1 MLGGIEDEN
10 RNLHLLNLGESQ
22 GILAGLAGVDCCL
35 AVIVEPLQHGAQV
48 PEGDVVVFD
57 VCELENCPPVESSR
71 FGVAA
76 VDHAEHMLAWIIIII
91 IASRVEL
98 HAETED
104 ILHGELEGGNEFKGG
119 RLVEAGLPRFVLQDQ
134 WLRLEERL
142 LVEVGQV
149 GALKLCLGHQGW
161 LLLGLLLKGLDGAA
175 GC

>member
-1 MLGGIEDEN
+1 
-10 RNLHLLNLGESQ
+10 
-22 GILAGLAGVDCCL
+22 
-35 AVIVEPLQHGAQV
+35 
-48 PEGDVVVFD
+48 
-57 VCELENCPPVESSR
+57 
-71 FGVAA
+71 
-76 VDHAEHMLAWIIIII
+76 MLAWIIIII

-98 HAETED
+98 QAETED

-161 LLLGLLLKGLDGAA
+161 LLLGLLRKSLDCAA